1 MRNKTLLIKGS
12 KWLLKY
18 VDGDGL
24 ELEGDNGKVDY
35 KNKVIYLSKTPDCA
49 PKNVYW
55 HEYLHAYFWECGI
68 RDLSSNFE
76 HVLVENLA
84 DLLEKESK

>member
-1 MRNKTLLIKGS
+1 MKNKTLNIKGS
-12 KWLLKY
+12 KWQVRY
-18 VDGDGL
+18 IDPNGP

-35 KNKVIYLSKTPDCA
+35 KNKVIYLSKTPDHNA
-49 PKNVYW
+49 KNVYW
-55 HEYLHAYFWECGI
+55 HEYLHAYFWECGV

-84 DLLEKESK
+84 DLLEQVAK